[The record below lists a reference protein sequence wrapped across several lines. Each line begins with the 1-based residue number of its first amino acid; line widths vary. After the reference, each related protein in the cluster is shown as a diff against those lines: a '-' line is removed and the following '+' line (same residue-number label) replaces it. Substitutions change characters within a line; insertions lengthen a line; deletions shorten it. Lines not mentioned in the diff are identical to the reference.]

1 MGTNLGVEYF
11 QSSLVLALRGK
22 QQHRHR
28 GHVTRPRHKRYA
40 AAAVVSTA
48 RLTYLLHEIESP
60 VPVVMA
66 GQDVSALEPNRDL
79 SATSTLTKHPT
90 VGDLWALPASPSL
103 FSGRTS
109 SPGPLPPSSR
119 TRGPTS
125 GRPRHRP
132 ESERGPATA
141 ASKDKRGR
149 GSHTWALGG
158 PRQHPGTEWVQFH
171 SPRRPTGNRSERGP
185 QSYRHGRLLGLVIE
199 ARLQQAE
206 GKHPIQIPEETT
218 VITA

>member
-11 QSSLVLALRGK
+11 QSSLVLALHGK

-28 GHVTRPRHKRYA
+28 GHVTRPRRKRYA
-40 AAAVVSTA
+40 AAVVVVSAA

-79 SATSTLTKHPT
+79 RATCTLTKHPT

-103 FSGRTS
+103 FSGGTS
-109 SPGPLPPSSR
+109 SPGPLLPSSR

-125 GRPRHRP
+125 GQPRHRP

-141 ASKDKRGR
+141 ASKDKRGQ
-149 GSHTWALGG
+149 GGHTWALGG
-158 PRQHPGTEWVQFH
+158 PRRHPGTKRVQFH
-171 SPRRPTGNRSERGP
+171 SPRRPMGNRSERGP
-185 QSYRHGRLLGLVIE
+185 ESYRHGRFLGLVIE
-199 ARLQQAE
+199 ARLQ
-206 GKHPIQIPEETT
+206 
-218 VITA
+218 